1 MYSSLHNHSYFSFL
15 DGICSPKEMLEQA
28 KNVGLH
34 SLAITDHGNIF
45 SYVYFD
51 KVKKDYPDIK
61 MLYGVELYE
70 CDDMAVKDENNKYYH
85 LIAIAKNEDGRKAL
99 NHLITE
105 GNFDGFYYKP
115 RVDLNAMKPYGKNL
129 IVSSACLASKLARE
143 PDFNKC
149 IKYVNEYKSIFP
161 NYYLEMQSHDV
172 PLQKEYNIKVLK
184 LAKATNTPFII
195 TTDSHAATQE
205 QLKYQKYHV
214 AIARDAETIGETYK
228 DCYIQSEDEIHSI
241 MDNQI
246 GYDNVCIALE
256 NTNEIAD
263 MCDEISMPY
272 SKPKLPKFP
281 LPEGFDTDYDYLVYL
296 CNEGWNT
303 RNISTLS
310 DKEISEHKK
319 RLAHELSVI
328 KQMEFEGYFLIVWE
342 FIHWAKE
349 NDISIGAGRGSGA
362 GSLVNYLLGISQLD
376 PLKFGLIFE
385 RFLNPERINMPDID
399 TDVSDRGRIIEH
411 MKQLYGEDKVCQVA
425 NFSMITNIVAIKDIG
440 RILQIPY
447 TVCDKV
453 SKRFTSDNWDECVK
467 NCSDILENHPEYN
480 EWFNIAQHEVGRPR
494 QLGIHAGGVI
504 VADGDLDN
512 YDALCRGS
520 KGERVLQMDKH
531 YCESIGLIKLDLLG
545 LSTLDITRNACE
557 YAHINSWDIDI
568 NNPKFFND
576 KNMYTVLQNGDTDNV
591 FQCESDGMTGLIK
604 KLKPENFSEVSA
616 CLALYRPDTMN
627 SLNDYI
633 DRKYHPEHITYL
645 HQDLKPIFEETHG
658 LIVYQEQVMGIARI
672 MGGRTWGGADL
683 LRKGIGKKD
692 KALVQVEADKLYN
705 EICNNHYEKKL
716 ARTIADTVRDMGGY
730 SFNKSHSA
738 CYSVLTLQTAWLKYY
753 YPTEFYCAVLNNCL
767 DDYGKLN
774 WTILCAN
781 KHNVK
786 ITYPSI
792 NKSQNTFSVINGKIL
807 FGLSAIKGVGE
818 KLSNVIIEERNNNGE
833 FKGLDD
839 FLKRVNLTTAQLVML
854 VKSGAIPCKNKKEF
868 MLRYAKSLVK
878 KKDYVPVK
886 SLPKLSILKDKWGI
900 DGDVI
905 KDKEERLK
913 LYNEKRSKEYDVN
926 QQIKFDKHIDGFSKK
941 YLQNEKIWEF
951 EALSIFLKNNP
962 FIDSYKW
969 IHKTLEEVEDGEKG
983 VAVGIISNV
992 ERKKSKK
999 TGNPYAFITLYG
1011 NNGSIEFTTW
1021 SSQLHENED
1030 MIKRG
1035 TEVAILY
1042 KKKDGRYITEQ
1053 MKSYNTWLQQMKSK
1067 HNK

>member
-51 KVKKDYPDIK
+51 EIKKNYPDIK
-61 MLYGVELYE
+61 VLYGVEFYE
-70 CDDMAVKDENNKYYH
+70 CNDMKIKNENNKYYH

-99 NHLITE
+99 NHLITKS
-105 GNFDGFYYKP
+105 NFDGFYYKP
-115 RVDLNAMKPYGKNL
+115 RIDLNAMKPYGKNL
-129 IVSSACLASKLARE
+129 IVSSACLASKLAKE
-143 PDFNKC
+143 PSFDKC
-149 IKYVNEYKSIFP
+149 IEYINEYKSIFP
-161 NYYLEMQSHDV
+161 YYYLEMQSHNV
-172 PLQKEYNIKVLK
+172 SLQKEYNVKILK
-184 LAKATNTPFII
+184 LAETTNTPFII
-195 TTDSHAATQE
+195 TTDSHAATNK
-205 QLKYQKYHV
+205 QLFYQKYHV

-228 DCYIQSEDEIHSI
+228 DCYIQSENEIHNI

-246 GYDNVCIALE
+246 GYNNVCKALE
-256 NTNEIAD
+256 NTNKIAD
-263 MCDEISMPY
+263 MCDELSMPY

-281 LPEGFDTDYDYLVYL
+281 LPKGFNTDYDYLVYL
-296 CNEGWNT
+296 CNKGWNI
-303 RNISTLS
+303 RNIDTLS
-310 DKEISEHKK
+310 EKEIGEHKE
-319 RLAHELSVI
+319 RLSHELSII
-328 KQMEFEGYFLIVWE
+328 KQMGFEGYFLIVWE
-342 FIHWAKE
+342 FIHWAKK
-349 NDISIGAGRGSGA
+349 NDILIGAGRGSGA

-385 RFLNPERINMPDID
+385 RFLNPERISMPDID

-411 MKQLYGEDKVCQVA
+411 MKYLYGEDKVCQVA

-453 SKRFTSDNWDECVK
+453 SKRFTSDDWNECVK

-480 EWFNIAQHEVGRPR
+480 EWFDIAQHETGRPR

-545 LSTLDITRNACE
+545 LSTLNIIRNACE

-576 KNMYTVLQNGDTDNV
+576 KNMYTVIQNGDTDNV

-705 EICNNHYEKKL
+705 EICNNHYNQKL
-716 ARTIADTVRDMGGY
+716 ARTIANTVRDMGGY
-730 SFNKSHSA
+730 SFNKSH
-738 CYSVLTLQTAWLKYY
+738 
-753 YPTEFYCAVLNNCL
+753 
-767 DDYGKLN
+767 
-774 WTILCAN
+774 
-781 KHNVK
+781 
-786 ITYPSI
+786 
-792 NKSQNTFSVINGKIL
+792 
-807 FGLSAIKGVGE
+807 
-818 KLSNVIIEERNNNGE
+818 
-833 FKGLDD
+833 
-839 FLKRVNLTTAQLVML
+839 
-854 VKSGAIPCKNKKEF
+854 
-868 MLRYAKSLVK
+868 
-878 KKDYVPVK
+878 
-886 SLPKLSILKDKWGI
+886 
-900 DGDVI
+900 
-905 KDKEERLK
+905 
-913 LYNEKRSKEYDVN
+913 
-926 QQIKFDKHIDGFSKK
+926 
-941 YLQNEKIWEF
+941 
-951 EALSIFLKNNP
+951 
-962 FIDSYKW
+962 
-969 IHKTLEEVEDGEKG
+969 
-983 VAVGIISNV
+983 
-992 ERKKSKK
+992 
-999 TGNPYAFITLYG
+999 
-1011 NNGSIEFTTW
+1011 
-1021 SSQLHENED
+1021 
-1030 MIKRG
+1030 
-1035 TEVAILY
+1035 
-1042 KKKDGRYITEQ
+1042 
-1053 MKSYNTWLQQMKSK
+1053 
-1067 HNK
+1067 